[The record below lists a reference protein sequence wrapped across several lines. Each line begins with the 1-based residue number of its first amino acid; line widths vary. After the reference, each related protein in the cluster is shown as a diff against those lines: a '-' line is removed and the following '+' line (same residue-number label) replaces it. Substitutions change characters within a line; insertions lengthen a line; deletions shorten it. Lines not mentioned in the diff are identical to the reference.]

1 MSKKEGILRP
11 VKRIR
16 GGAGIPHRKH
26 TAETETVIMPPPER
40 VYIPLC
46 QNIGAPAE
54 AVVKK
59 GDKVF
64 VGTQI
69 AKPTGYV
76 SVPVHSSVSG
86 EVEAVGNVDINGKP
100 TACITILSDG
110 QMTIDAELKPFD
122 VSDPKSLADAA
133 LNCGL
138 VGLGGAGFPTHVKLS
153 PSKDTKIDTL
163 VVNGAECEPY
173 LTGDYRECM
182 ENYNDIVEGI
192 YLIKKVMDL
201 EKVVI
206 CVESNKPKAIQKLY
220 EIATDHRDSDDSVK
234 LMKLPSSYPQGAEK
248 VIIYSATGRVL
259 EQGKLPADVGCM
271 VMNIT
276 SIGMLYR
283 FIKTGMPL
291 VSRRVTVDGTA
302 VSTPQNI
309 QVPIGTKISDVLAF
323 AGVTYEGGKII
334 LGGPMMGN
342 AAADTS
348 AVIDKRSGAILV
360 MADEKPQTV
369 TPCIRCGRCAGVC
382 PMHLYP
388 AKVEAFYTNG
398 NTDAIKMLNTA
409 LCMECGSC
417 AFVCPAKRPLVQ
429 VMRSA
434 KQVVRRSAK

>member
-16 GGAGIPHRKH
+16 GGAVLPHRKH

-40 VYIPLC
+40 VYIPLV

-54 AVVKK
+54 PVVKK
-59 GDKVF
+59 GEKVF
-64 VGTQI
+64 VGTEI

-86 EVEAVGNVDINGKP
+86 EVEAIGDVMINGKP
-100 TACITILSDG
+100 VACITVLSDG
-110 QMTIDAELKPFD
+110 QMTNDPELAPFEVNDA
-122 VSDPKSLADAA
+122 KSLAEAS
-133 LNCGL
+133 LKCGL

-153 PSKDTKIDTL
+153 PSKDAVIDTL

-182 ENYNDIVEGI
+182 ENYNDVVEGI
-192 YLIKKVMDL
+192 YLIKKVMNL

-206 CVESNKPKAIQKLY
+206 CVESNKPKAIAKLY

-259 EQGKLPADVGCM
+259 PQGKLPADIGCM

-291 VSRRVTVDGTA
+291 TCRRVTVDGTA
-302 VSTPQNI
+302 VSEPKNI
-309 QVPIGTKISDVLAF
+309 QVPIGTVIKDVLSF
-323 AGVTYEGGKII
+323 AGVSYENGKII
-334 LGGPMMGN
+334 MGGPMMGN
-342 AAADTS
+342 AAADDTT
-348 AVIDKRSGAILV
+348 VIDKRSGAILV
-360 MADEKPQTV
+360 MAQEKPQPV
-369 TPCIRCGRCAGVC
+369 TPCIRCGRCANVC
-382 PMHLYP
+382 PMHLFP
-388 AKVEAFYTNG
+388 AKVEAFYNNG
-398 NTDAIKMLNTA
+398 NTDALNMLNTA
-409 LCMECGSC
+409 FCMECGSC

-434 KQVVRRSAK
+434 KQTVRRNGK

>member
-1 MSKKEGILRP
+1 MSKKEEILRP
-11 VKRIR
+11 VKRIFR
-16 GGAGIPHRKH
+16 GVALPHRKH
-26 TAETETVIMPPPER
+26 TAETETLIMPPPER

-54 AVVKK
+54 AIVKK

-64 VGTQI
+64 VGTEI
-69 AKPTGYV
+69 AKPAGYV

-100 TACITILSDG
+100 TACITVLSDG
-110 QMTIDAELKPFD
+110 QMTIDAELKPFAVND
-122 VSDPKSLADAA
+122 AKSLADAA
-133 LNCGL
+133 LHCGL

-153 PSKDTKIDTL
+153 PSKDSKIDTL

-182 ENYNDIVEGI
+182 ENYNDVIEGI
-192 YLIKKVMDL
+192 YLIKKVMNL

-206 CVESNKPKAIQKLY
+206 CVESNKPKAIEKLY
-220 EIATDHRDSDDSVK
+220 EIATDHRDRDDSVK

-259 EQGKLPADVGCM
+259 PQGKLPADVGCM

-283 FIKTGMPL
+283 FITTGMPL
-291 VSRRVTVDGTA
+291 TCRRVTVDGTA
-302 VSTPQNI
+302 VSDPKNI
-309 QVPIGTKISDVLAF
+309 QVPIGTQIKDVLSF

-334 LGGPMMGN
+334 MGGPMMGN
-342 AAADTS
+342 AAVDDT
-348 AVIDKRSGAILV
+348 AVIDKRSGAILL
-360 MADEKPQTV
+360 MANEKPQPV
-369 TPCIRCGRCAGVC
+369 TPCIRCARCAGVC

-388 AKVEAFYTNG
+388 AKVEGFYRIG
-398 NTDAIKMLNTA
+398 DTDALEKLNTA

-429 VMRSA
+429 VMRSV
-434 KQVVRRSAK
+434 KQTMRRNGK